1 MLSSEELTLEYSLQ
15 LRFTEIKQRDALNSF
30 DHFIFPIFV
39 IHLLLFSKN
48 NAWLKELGKKSV

>member
-48 NAWLKELGKKSV
+48 NA